1 MVEVGGV
8 GVVVDAVAV
17 VEIELLGDA
26 GGAVPLDEFEF
37 DPNAIGVAADGA
49 SATVCVGWFG
59 CGHGESGKIG

>member
-37 DPNAIGVAADGA
+37 DPDAIGVAADGA
-49 SATVCVGWFG
+49 SAAVGGGRFG
-59 CGHGESGKIG
+59 CGHGEVGELG